1 MSKKLIVTGVVA
13 FVAGIVLTGVVGYVS
28 APSMMMLEDESP
40 YDFETTVERF
50 EEAVAAGGWSVLTVH
65 DMQDVLAGHGYD
77 VDAVKIYELCSSQY
91 SADILAL
98 DDERIVSPL
107 MPCRVSIYEK
117 SDGSAYIGRMNS
129 ELMARPFGGV
139 INDVMQTAAVETER
153 VIANVLSDSPV
164 QTADAR

>member
-1 MSKKLIVTGVVA
+1 MNRKMIFGIVGA
-13 FVAGIVLTGVVGYVS
+13 FVAGIVLTGAVVYQS
-28 APSMMMLEDESP
+28 APSLMMLEDESP
-40 YDFETTVERF
+40 YDFDTTVERF
-50 EEAVAAGGWSVLTVH
+50 EAAVEADGWSVLTVH
-65 DMQDVLAGHGYD
+65 DMQDVLAGHGHD
-77 VDAVKIYELCSSQY
+77 VDSVKIYELCSSEY
-91 SADILAL
+91 SAEILEL

-139 INDVMQTAAVETER
+139 INDVMQTAAVETED

-164 QTADAR
+164 QAADAE